1 MAVIVTVEGVS
12 RAWGDD
18 TLLRDVSFGIAD
30 GERVGLLG
38 RNGAG
43 KSTLL
48 NLLTGRLSPD
58 TGRVVWRR
66 DARLEVLDQNPTFAP
81 GQDALDA
88 VLTDGPEPFEIA
100 RQYRLT
106 QRALDA
112 QPSDEA
118 LSARLVKLSE
128 GMDRTKAWDI
138 EARASAMLH
147 ALGVNR
153 QDVPVERFSGGQRK
167 RVALARALMRPSDLL
182 ILDEPTNHLDVDAIA
197 WLEQALIERVG
208 ALLLVTHDR
217 YFLERVTRTILE
229 LADRTIYRH
238 EGSYGDFLEA
248 REAREADLQSREHKR
263 VQLAKKELDWLR
275 RQPKARTTKSQ
286 SRVDRA
292 EAMQQTLLSREQG
305 KAEIQAVTSRLGR
318 KVIEA
323 RGLTYQFPGAPHPVL
338 DRLTLTIGR
347 RERLGII
354 GPNGAGKSTLLNLLT
369 GRLQVQG
376 GELEIGETVVFGYY
390 DQESEGLPE
399 DKRVHDYIS
408 EVAPMIE
415 TGDGRLS
422 ASEMLT
428 RFLFEPARQWTPI
441 AKLSGGER
449 RRLYLLRVLM
459 LKPNV
464 LLLDEPTNDLD
475 VETLT
480 VLEDY
485 LDTFEGAVIA
495 VSHDRYFLDRVV
507 EHMLVFDDRGQVV
520 EFPGTYSAFAQRR
533 AEEAAA
539 QQAAQQAARQGQAAL
554 QATKPSASAAPQASA
569 EGSKKKPL
577 SSWEQKELAGL
588 RDAISAMEASLAA
601 LDMKLSASAT
611 DFAAITR
618 LGEERAKLSAELDA
632 KLERW
637 MELEERA

>member
-1 MAVIVTVEGVS
+1 VQAE
-12 RAWGDD
+12 A
-18 TLLRDVSFGIAD
+18 
-30 GERVGLLG
+30 
-38 RNGAG
+38 
-43 KSTLL
+43 
-48 NLLTGRLSPD
+48 
-58 TGRVVWRR
+58 GRVVWRR
-66 DARLEVLDQNPTFAP
+66 DARLEVLDQNPVFAP

-88 VLTDGPEPFEIA
+88 VLCDGPPSFEIA
-100 RQYRLT
+100 RLYR
-106 QRALDA
+106 RAHEAMEADPDD
-112 QPSDEA
+112 QA
-118 LSARLVKLSE
+118 LSAKLVKLSE
-128 GMDRTKAWDI
+128 GMDEQNAWDL
-138 EARASAMLH
+138 EAKARAMLM
-147 ALGVNR
+147 ALGVDR
-153 QDVPVERFSGGQRK
+153 LDVPVEQFSGGQRK

-182 ILDEPTNHLDVDAIA
+182 ILDEPTNHLDVGAIA
-197 WLEQALIERVG
+197 WLEQALIERNG

-217 YFLERVTRTILE
+217 YFLERITSTILE

-238 EGSYGDFLEA
+238 EGSYGDFLEGK
-248 REAREADLQSREHKR
+248 EAREADLQLREHKR
-263 VQLAKKELDWLR
+263 VQLAKNELDWLR

-292 EAMQQTLLSREQG
+292 EALQQTLLTREQG

-318 KVIEA
+318 KVVEA
-323 RGLTYQFPGAPHPVL
+323 RELTHQFPDAPYPVL
-338 DRLTLTIGR
+338 NKLTLTIGR

-408 EVAPMIE
+408 EISPMIE
-415 TGDGRLS
+415 TPEGRIS

-441 AKLSGGER
+441 GRLSGGER

-459 LKPNV
+459 LRPNV

-485 LDTFEGAVIA
+485 LDTFDGALIA

-507 EHMLVFDDRGQVV
+507 EHMLVFDDKGEVV
-520 EFPGTYSAFAQRR
+520 EFPGTYSAWAEAKQDEADELAAQR
-533 AEEAAA
+533 AAA
-539 QQAAQQAARQGQAAL
+539 SSASKPAAQAVPAQVVA
-554 QATKPSASAAPQASA
+554 AAPAA
-569 EGSKKKPL
+569 TGTKKL
-577 SSWEQKELAGL
+577 SSWELKELEQL
-588 RDAISAMEASLAA
+588 RAAIPTLEAKLAA
-601 LDMKLSASAT
+601 MDAKLAMSGS
-611 DFAAITR
+611 DYAALAKMT
-618 LGEERAKLSAELDA
+618 EERAAASAQLDT